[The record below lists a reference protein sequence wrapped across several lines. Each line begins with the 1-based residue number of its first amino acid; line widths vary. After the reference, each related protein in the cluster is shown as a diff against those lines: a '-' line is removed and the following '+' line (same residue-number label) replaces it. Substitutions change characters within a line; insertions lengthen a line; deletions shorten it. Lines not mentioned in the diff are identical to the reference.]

1 MIYVLISICI
11 LRFYLARPVIKTN
24 LKQELISYKSDGQG
38 TYMLINLLHITCRAD
53 IVFGIM
59 LFWIINTFEFDRMCY
74 RIWTKRIVL
83 VLVLDKV
90 DNDFIIKTLCFLSNI
105 SFLLEKS
112 HTCMKCNLLFH
123 RIKNWR
129 DSLCNHKNGHN

>member
-38 TYMLINLLHITCRAD
+38 TNMLINLLHITCRAD
-53 IVFGIM
+53 IFFGM
-59 LFWIINTFEFDRMCY
+59 MQFRIIQ
-74 RIWTKRIVL
+74 VL

-90 DNDFIIKTLCFLSNI
+90 DNDFIIKGFMFSKKHFF
-105 SFLLEKS
+105 SFREIT
-112 HTCMKCNLLFH
+112 HVHEMQF
-123 RIKNWR
+123 IIP
-129 DSLCNHKNGHN
+129 

>member
-1 MIYVLISICI
+1 MVDIYWYQSVSY
-11 LRFYLARPVIKTN
+11 FAQPVIKTN
-24 LKQELISYKSDGQG
+24 LKQEFISYKSDGQS
-38 TYMLINLLHITCRAD
+38 TNILINLLHLTCRD
-53 IVFGIM
+53 GIFFGVM
-59 LFWIINTFEFDRMCY
+59 LFWIINTFEFDR
-74 RIWTKRIVL
+74 IIQVL